1 MADGPMPGGAGGGE
15 MGAGEDAATPGA
27 GGVAAAVAVAPAP
40 AIVKKVKKVVETRL
54 DAPELAVALQQL
66 SEFYGASGAGRA
78 GQRDDTGRACGWRA
92 APSPVARACVPS
104 GSARLTPPRRV
115 HPPRRWAGQNTLE
128 NRRNLRSTIERRSV
142 DVNKKFVGCFADVM
156 AKLERVEGHVDRL
169 ADCSQRMRQRL
180 QAAQATT
187 SQVLKITEQLQKK
200 EVTAE
205 AHKDVVQAF
214 LARFRLQP
222 NEMAVLNSGEIS
234 DEFLAV
240 LSRVAEIQVSSK
252 KLLRVHHKTALMDIV
267 DEAGAL
273 QEAAYNRLYKWLQ
286 DKFAR
291 VHSDATDIAPL
302 MKSGAPRP

>member
-1 MADGPMPGGAGGGE
+1 
-15 MGAGEDAATPGA
+15 
-27 GGVAAAVAVAPAP
+27 
-40 AIVKKVKKVVETRL
+40 
-54 DAPELAVALQQL
+54 
-66 SEFYGASGAGRA
+66 
-78 GQRDDTGRACGWRA
+78 
-92 APSPVARACVPS
+92 
-104 GSARLTPPRRV
+104 
-115 HPPRRWAGQNTLE
+115 
-128 NRRNLRSTIERRSV
+128 
-142 DVNKKFVGCFADVM
+142 
-156 AKLERVEGHVDRL
+156 
-169 ADCSQRMRQRL
+169 MRQRL

-252 KLLRVHHKTALMDIV
+252 KLLRMHHKTALMDIV

-302 MKSGAPRP
+302 MKSAVKALRTRSELYKVCLEDLVLSRRQVIKRVKRPESSEE